1 MKVNENIELLEYIYQ
16 NAEMGVL
23 TLTKLL
29 NGINETENKIKA
41 LVSNELKEFEK
52 FYKEAEKLIKKTKIE
67 VKENK
72 LGKKIGASFG
82 IKMDLLKDNSDA
94 SIAHMITEGITMG
107 IVDISSK
114 IDRFKDKADKKII
127 KLAKEYLKYQQSE
140 IEVLKEYL

>member
-1 MKVNENIELLEYIYQ
+1 MNENTELLEYIFQ
-16 NAEMGVL
+16 NAEMGVH

-29 NGINETENKIKA
+29 NGINETENKIKV
-41 LVSNELKEFEK
+41 LVGNELKEYEK
-52 FYKEAEKLIKKTKIE
+52 FYKEAEKLIKKTKVE

-72 LGKKIGASFG
+72 LSKKLGASFG

-94 SIAHMITEGITMG
+94 SIAHMLTEGVTMG

-114 IDRFKDKADKKII
+114 IERYKDKVEKKTL
-127 KLAKEYLKYQQSE
+127 KLAKDYLKYQQNE